1 MSDRPNCES
10 KLEYQ
15 ELMAGRSPHKG
26 QVVPAPKEPRETKV
40 DPYQDP
46 AFHQPPPVSPPVEEV
61 RAPMSK
67 VREHVSRLVK
77 KLLK

>member
-1 MSDRPNCES
+1 MPDRPNNES

-15 ELMAGRSPHKG
+15 ELMAGHSPHKG
-26 QVVPAPKEPRETKV
+26 QVVPAPNKPRKTKV

-46 AFHQPPPVSPPVEEV
+46 AFHQPPPVEEV

-67 VREHVSRLVK
+67 VRGYISQCTEK
-77 KLLK
+77 WLK